1 MTQELVLG
9 VLLTGLVGLIWIMTL
24 TIIDGDQPMSRN
36 QDLGTS
42 PEQPQGDQLT
52 PDRMKERRTIAA

>member
-52 PDRMKERRTIAA
+52 PDRMKERTIAA

>member
-24 TIIDGDQPMSRN
+24 TIIDGDQPMARN

-52 PDRMKERRTIAA
+52 PDRMKERTIAA

>member
-24 TIIDGDQPMSRN
+24 SIIDGDQPASQN
-36 QDLGTS
+36 QDLGIS
-42 PEQPQGDQLT
+42 PEQPQSDQLT
-52 PDRMKERRTIAA
+52 ADRLKKRTIAA

>member
-9 VLLTGLVGLIWIMTL
+9 VLLTGLVGLIWIMAL
-24 TIIDGDQPMSRN
+24 SIIDGDQPMSRH

-52 PDRMKERRTIAA
+52 PDRMKKRTIAA

>member
-9 VLLTGLVGLIWIMTL
+9 VLLTGLVGLIWIMAL
-24 TIIDGDQPMSRN
+24 SIIDGDQPASHN

-42 PEQPQGDQLT
+42 PEQPQGGQLT
-52 PDRMKERRTIAA
+52 PDRLKKRTIAA